1 MSIQTR
7 VQELFD
13 KFNVNL
19 TVTDNESVRIDL
31 AEATLDNGTVVYTDD
46 AEFAEGS
53 EVYIINDEGERIAM
67 PEGEYGLQD
76 GGKMSIGA
84 GGKVASVNKGGDSKA
99 PNQPAKSPKDNKPQ
113 PKGKPASD
121 SGDAGS
127 GGGGKGG
134 DDSGGG
140 KKIKKES
147 EIEDDMNYVSKD
159 EVEEMIASAIQAM
172 KEELEHT
179 PDHKKEEEDMT
190 EMSVNPEAKANEA
203 EAEVEIEVEVEMEE
217 EAKEESKEEEA
228 VELSAIQK
236 ELDETKA
243 ELVELQKQ
251 AASDGLK
258 RATPQPKAQEPLNL
272 ANMTTAERIK
282 ALSNHYTA

>member
-46 AEFAEGS
+46 AEFNEGS

-99 PNQPAKSPKDNKPQ
+99 PNQPAKSPKDNQ
-113 PKGKPASD
+113 PKPEGKPASD
-121 SGDAGS
+121 GGDS
-127 GGGGKGG
+127 SSGGKGG
-134 DDSGGG
+134 DDSGG
-140 KKIKKES
+140 KKVKKES

-272 ANMTTAERIK
+272 ANMTTEERIK

>member
-1 MSIQTR
+1 M
-7 VQELFD
+7 FD

-46 AEFAEGS
+46 AEFNEGS

-84 GGKVASVNKGGDSKA
+84 GGKIASVSKGGDSKA
-99 PNQPAKSPKDNKPQ
+99 PNQPAKSPKENKPQ

-121 SGDAGS
+121 GGDSGS
-127 GGGGKGG
+127 GGGGRGN
-134 DDSGGG
+134 DDSGG

-179 PDHKKEEEDMT
+179 PDHKKEEDDMT

-217 EAKEESKEEEA
+217 EAKEESKEAEA

-272 ANMTTAERIK
+272 ANMTTEERIK

>member
-1 MSIQTR
+1 MSIQNR

-53 EVYIINDEGERIAM
+53 EVYIINDEGERISM

-121 SGDAGS
+121 GGDA
-127 GGGGKGG
+127 GGGKG
-134 DDSGGG
+134 DAGGAPG
-140 KKIKKES
+140 KKVKKES
-147 EIEDDMNYVSKD
+147 EIEDDMKYVSKD

-179 PDHKKEEEDMT
+179 PEHKKEEEDMT

>member
-46 AEFAEGS
+46 AEFNEGS

-121 SGDAGS
+121 GGDS
-127 GGGGKGG
+127 SSGGKGG
-134 DDSGGG
+134 DDSGG
-140 KKIKKES
+140 KKVKKES

-272 ANMTTAERIK
+272 ANMTTEERIK

>member
-46 AEFAEGS
+46 AEFNEGS

-84 GGKVASVNKGGDSKA
+84 GGKIASVSKGGDSKA
-99 PNQPAKSPKDNKPQ
+99 PNQPAKSPKENKPQ

-121 SGDAGS
+121 GGDSGS
-127 GGGGKGG
+127 GGGGRGN
-134 DDSGGG
+134 DDSGG

-179 PDHKKEEEDMT
+179 PDHKKEEDDMT

-217 EAKEESKEEEA
+217 EAKEESKEAEA

-272 ANMTTAERIK
+272 ANMTTEERIK